1 MWHTELLAPML
12 SLNQRLIA
20 GVLLL
25 IALVTGVA
33 LFVLSAMHSLV
44 AHDALPDAL
53 TGMAVQHRHLAHTA
67 ALVAWSSILGAV
79 LLGGALMTAVLL
91 PLRRAAR
98 QARAIGQGNLEQRI
112 EWSAHDSLG
121 QLATEVNR
129 MVVRIRDLRET
140 ESGRRKMEHQLS
152 DAVVQSIFEPVIVT
166 DARGQVLKLNTA
178 AEQVLGESAGDRMA
192 LANTP
197 GGQKILEAVRDA
209 VSMQRAVAHEG
220 EAALLPMWIGKA
232 ERSYRLRTTPIRD
245 TEGKLLG
252 AVSVLEDVT
261 ELQDLDRFKTRF
273 IAVASQ
279 KLRTPLE
286 QLRLALYSLTRGFAG
301 ELRPLQTDLVLGAQE
316 EAERLNDLMTDLIDV
331 AELDTG
337 SRALRM
343 ERLRPIDILQ
353 DAALRF
359 QAEARQH
366 DIEIQIEA
374 FADLSPIHG
383 DRRAM
388 RSIMDNLISNALRY
402 TPPRGTIFLQA
413 TEQKKRVQF
422 FVRDTGSG
430 IQPERLKRIF
440 GRFVQGPRT
449 EAEIKGAVGSA
460 GPEGTGLGLALVRRL
475 IELMDGQIS
484 VESKPGHGTTFSFT
498 LPLAPTRMPR
508 HMIEVG

>member
-1 MWHTELLAPML
+1 ML

-20 GVLLL
+20 GMLLL
-25 IALVTGVA
+25 VALVTGVTVFA
-33 LFVLSAMHSLV
+33 LLALHGVI
-44 AHDALPDAL
+44 AHDAIPA
-53 TGMAVQHRHLAHTA
+53 TAVAAHLHTA
-67 ALVAWSSILGAV
+67 QRAAMVAWIAIPLAILLAAGVIYSV
-79 LLGGALMTAVLL
+79 LS
-91 PLRRAAR
+91 PLRRAA
-98 QARAIGQGNLEQRI
+98 QQTRAMGQGNLEQRV
-112 EWSAHDSLG
+112 EWSADDDLG

-140 ESGRRKMEHQLS
+140 ESGRRQMEHQLS

-178 AEQVLGESAGDRMA
+178 AELLLGESAGDRMA

-209 VSMQRAVAHEG
+209 LSMQRAVALEG
-220 EAALLPMWIGKA
+220 EAALLPMWIGQA

-245 TEGKLLG
+245 TDGRLLG

-261 ELQDLDRFKTRF
+261 DLKDLDRFKTRF

-301 ELRPLQTDLVLGAQE
+301 ELRPLQTDLILGAQE

-337 SRALRM
+337 SRELRM
-343 ERLRPIDILQ
+343 EGVRPIDILQ

-359 QAEARQH
+359 QDEARKR
-366 DIEIQIEA
+366 DTEIQIDV
-374 FADLSPIHG
+374 FPDLSPVHA

-388 RSIMDNLISNALRY
+388 RSVLDNLLSNALRF
-402 TPPRGTIFLQA
+402 TPPHGSIILQA
-413 TEQKKRVQF
+413 LEQKKRVQF
-422 FVRDTGSG
+422 FIRDTGSG
-430 IQPERLKRIF
+430 IEPERLKRIF

-449 EAEIKGAVGSA
+449 VEEVRGAVGNA
-460 GPEGTGLGLALVRRL
+460 GPDGTGLGLALVRRL
-475 IELMDGQIS
+475 VEQMHGQVS
-484 VESKPGHGTTFSFT
+484 VESKVGHGTTFSFT
-498 LPLAPTRMPR
+498 LPLAPTRLPR

>member
-1 MWHTELLAPML
+1 ML

-20 GVLLL
+20 GMMLLV
-25 IALVTGVA
+25 ALVTGVA
-33 LFVLSAMHSLV
+33 VFAVMALNGVV
-44 AHDALPDAL
+44 VHDAASAAAL
-53 TGMAVQHRHLAHTA
+53 EAHRHAAHRA
-67 ALVAWSSILGAV
+67 VLVAWTTIPLALLLAAGVVFAV
-79 LLGGALMTAVLL
+79 LQ
-91 PLRRAAR
+91 PLRRAAE
-98 QARAIGQGNLEQRI
+98 QTRAIGQGNLEQRV
-112 EWSAHDSLG
+112 EWSAHDDLG
-121 QLATEVNR
+121 QMANEVNR

-140 ESGRRKMEHQLS
+140 ESGRRQMEHQLS

-166 DARGQVLKLNTA
+166 DARGQVLKLNTS
-178 AEQVLGESAGDRMA
+178 AEHLLGESAGDRMA

-209 VSMQRAVAHEG
+209 LSMQRAVAHEG
-220 EAALLPMWIGKA
+220 EAALLPMWIGQA

-245 TEGKLLG
+245 SDGRLLG

-261 ELQDLDRFKTRF
+261 DLQDLDRFKTRF

-301 ELRPLQTDLVLGAQE
+301 ELRPLQMDLILGAQE

-343 ERLRPIDILQ
+343 EGLRPIDILS

-359 QAEARQH
+359 QDEARQR

-374 FADLSPIHG
+374 FPDLSPVHA

-388 RSIMDNLISNALRY
+388 RSILDNLLSNALRF
-402 TPPRGTIFLQA
+402 TPAHGAIVLQA
-413 TEQKKRVQF
+413 LEQKKRVQF

-430 IQPERLKRIF
+430 IEPERLKRIF

-449 EAEIKGAVGSA
+449 ADEVRGAVGSA

-475 IELMDGQIS
+475 VELMDGQVS
-484 VESKPGHGTTFSFT
+484 VESKLGQGTTFSFT
-498 LPLAPTRMPR
+498 LPLAPTRLPR
-508 HMIEVG
+508 HLIEVG